1 MLKEK
6 LIDDLI
12 EAGWRVLHTYF
23 NETAFQ
29 NWRERALI
37 CLTDL
42 LGPEHV
48 YVQQFNDCLQHSEK
62 LNLMA
67 GTGVLV
73 ATREMRRKANS
84 DEGRA
89 LYPEAWN

>member
-12 EAGWRVLHTYF
+12 EAGWCVLDTYF
-23 NETAFQ
+23 SEAAFQ
-29 NWRERALI
+29 NWRERALV

-48 YVQQFNDCLQHSEK
+48 YVQQFNDCLRQSEK

-67 GTGVLV
+67 GAGVLV
-73 ATREMRRKANS
+73 AAKEIAAKTNPDA
-84 DEGRA
+84 GRA
-89 LYPEAWN
+89 LHS